1 MKFVAILWVLAAAV
15 ACLLIIARYN
25 TYKANVK
32 RVEIQVAHSL
42 NGNRLNILHLTDLH
56 MEKCSIDPQALLNLV
71 KGERIDLIALTGD
84 YLDTKKMADRF
95 LQYLDTLESLK
106 PRYGMYAVF
115 GNHDYVIADHLP
127 YLKREMEKRNC
138 IVLQNEHRTVTLEEG
153 SELHII
159 GIDDHYTGRS
169 DVDRAFQGVG
179 ERGIRLV
186 LTHDPNIVLEMKGVS
201 FDYLLSGHF
210 HGGQIHWPKPYHLKR
225 MGKLPHL
232 QMIRGLH
239 YHRNRAFY
247 ISEGLGQTGFN
258 LRLRSRPEITFHTLC
273 DSLKKSTG

>member
-1 MKFVAILWVLAAAV
+1 MAILWVLAAAV

-273 DSLKKSTG
+273 DSMKKSTG

>member
-1 MKFVAILWVLAAAV
+1 MAILWVLAAAV

>member
-1 MKFVAILWVLAAAV
+1 MAILWVLAAAV

-273 DSLKKSTG
+273 DSLKKSIG

>member
-1 MKFVAILWVLAAAV
+1 MAILRVLAAAV

>member
-1 MKFVAILWVLAAAV
+1 
-15 ACLLIIARYN
+15 
-25 TYKANVK
+25 
-32 RVEIQVAHSL
+32 
-42 NGNRLNILHLTDLH
+42 
-56 MEKCSIDPQALLNLV
+56 
-71 KGERIDLIALTGD
+71 
-84 YLDTKKMADRF
+84 
-95 LQYLDTLESLK
+95 
-106 PRYGMYAVF
+106 
-115 GNHDYVIADHLP
+115 
-127 YLKREMEKRNC
+127 
-138 IVLQNEHRTVTLEEG
+138 VTLEEG